1 MCGIIGVTSQ
11 QPVAP
16 KLADGVRRLEYR
28 GYDSVGLATLHDGQ
42 IGVRKGVG
50 KVDEVD
56 AKQNFLEALGNTGI
70 AHCRW
75 GTHGGITL
83 NNAHPHLSPSGQ
95 VAIVH
100 NGIIENYLDLKQQL
114 ESVGHTFVSETDTE
128 VVAHLIENELTR
140 LQEAGDATLK
150 DAVAS
155 AATKLVGSYALGVI
169 HADEPDTLVATRNES
184 PLVVGFGKGE
194 HLIASDVAA
203 ILAHTDTVVYLDNRE
218 VAVLTPGGCTIT
230 DVDGNTIDK
239 EKHTI
244 DWDMEAAEKGGY
256 EHFML
261 KEIYE
266 QPGKIADTISPRLRD
281 HEVVFEAQSGIT
293 PEVLRGIDR
302 VIFLACGTSWHAA
315 MVGEF
320 LFEELA
326 KTPAEVEYAS
336 EFRYRNT
343 PIPPGTLVVAMSQS
357 GETAD
362 TNAALEEAVRRGTKT
377 LAVCNVRGSSMTRI
391 AHHTLYT
398 HAGPEIGVASTKAFT
413 TQLAAMYLLT
423 IAMAQAKS
431 VLNQQQI
438 DTMIQGLRQAPL
450 QVEQILDQNDHIQ
463 KIAKH
468 FTSRSNAIY
477 LGRGAH
483 FPIALEGALKLKEI
497 SYIHAEGYPAAEMK
511 HGPIA
516 LIDKQMPVVVIAPN
530 DKLTYQKTLGN
541 IEEVKAR
548 DGIVIAIATEGD
560 ETIPTLADHTIFIPE
575 SLYSMGPLLSVIPL
589 QLLSYHVAELR
600 GCDVDKPRN
609 LSKVV
614 TVE

>member
-1 MCGIIGVTSQ
+1 MCGIIGVVSSE
-11 QPVAP
+11 PVAQ

-28 GYDSVGLATLHDGQ
+28 GYDSVGLATLHDG
-42 IGVRKGVG
+42 IISIRKGVG

-56 AKQNFLEALGNTGI
+56 AKENFAQALGNTGI

-83 NNAHPHLSPSGQ
+83 NNAHPHLSPNGS

-114 ESVGHTFVSETDTE
+114 EAVGHTFVSETDTE
-128 VVAHLIENELTR
+128 VIAHLIELEHA
-140 LQEAGDATLK
+140 QGGTLK
-150 DAVAS
+150 DAVAR
-155 AATKLVGSYALGVI
+155 AARKLVGSYALGVVC
-169 HADEPDTLVATRNES
+169 AQEPGTLVATRNES
-184 PLVVGFGKGE
+184 PLVVGFGNDE

-203 ILAHTDTVVYLDNRE
+203 ILTHTDTVIYLDNHE
-218 VAVLTPGGCTIT
+218 VAELSAAGCTIV
-230 DVDGNTIDK
+230 DADGNAVTK

-244 DWDMEAAEKGGY
+244 DWDIEAAEKGGY

-266 QPGKIADTISPRLRD
+266 QPGKLADTVSPRLRD
-281 HEVVFEAQSGIT
+281 HEVVFEADTGIT
-293 PEVLRGIDR
+293 PDVLRGIDR
-302 VIFLACGTSWHAA
+302 VIFLACGTSWHSA

-326 KTPAEVEYAS
+326 KIPAEVEYAS
-336 EFRYRNT
+336 EFRYRNA
-343 PIPPGTLVVAMSQS
+343 PIPPGTLVIAISQS

-362 TNAALEEAVRRGTKT
+362 TNAALEEAIRRGTRT
-377 LAVCNVRGSSMTRI
+377 LAICNVRGSSMTRL

-413 TQLAAMYLLT
+413 TQLAGLYLLN
-423 IAMAQAKS
+423 IAMAQAKAT
-431 VLNQQQI
+431 LNQQQI
-438 DTMIQGLRQAPL
+438 DTMLQALRQVPL
-450 QVEQILDQNDHIQ
+450 QIEQILDQNDHIQ

-477 LGRGAH
+477 LGRGVH

-548 DGIVIAIATEGD
+548 DGVVIAIATEGD
-560 ETIPTLADHTIFIPE
+560 EIIPNLADHTIFVPD
-575 SLYSMGPLLSVIPL
+575 SLYSIGPLLTVIPL

>member
-1 MCGIIGVTSQ
+1 MCGIIGVTSGTT
-11 QPVAP
+11 VAD

-28 GYDSVGLATLHDGQ
+28 GYDSVGLATLDQGA
-42 IGVRKGVG
+42 IRVLKDVG

-56 AKQNFLEALGNTGI
+56 TKVNFASAPGTTGI

-75 GTHGGITL
+75 GTHGGITQR
-83 NNAHPHLSPSGQ
+83 NAHPHLSPGGK

-100 NGIIENYLDLKQQL
+100 NGIIENFLELKQEL
-114 ESVGHTFVSETDTE
+114 EARGNRFASETDTE
-128 VVAHLIENELTR
+128 VIAHLIEGEF
-140 LQEAGDATLK
+140 EHASTLA
-150 DAVAS
+150 DAVAR
-155 AATKLVGSYALGVI
+155 ATRRLQGSYALGVVCV
-169 HADEPDTLVATRNES
+169 DEPGVLVATRNES
-184 PLVVGFGKGE
+184 PLVIGFGDGE
-194 HLIASDVAA
+194 HFIASDVAA
-203 ILAHTDTVVYLDNRE
+203 LLPYTTTVVYLDNRE
-218 VAVLTPGGCTIT
+218 IATLTPQGCAV
-230 DVDGNTIDK
+230 VDAQGNAATHDRH
-239 EKHTI
+239 EI
-244 DWDMEAAEKGGY
+244 DWDVEAAEKGGF

-266 QPGKIADTISPRLRD
+266 QPAKLTDTIKPRLRD
-281 HEVVFEAQSGIT
+281 HQVVFEPEVGLTA
-293 PEVLRGIDR
+293 EVLRGVDR

-320 LFEELA
+320 LLEELA
-326 KTPAEVEYAS
+326 RIPAEVEYAS
-336 EFRYRNT
+336 EFRYRNA
-343 PIPPGTLVVAMSQS
+343 PIPPGTLVIAISQS

-362 TNAALEEAVRRGTKT
+362 TNAALEEAVRRGTRT
-377 LAVCNVRGSSMTRI
+377 VAVCNVRGSSMTRI
-391 AHHTLYT
+391 AHHTLHT

-413 TQLAAMYLLT
+413 TQLAALYLLT
-423 IAMAQAKS
+423 IAASQARGT
-431 VLNQQQI
+431 LNQNQI
-438 DTMIQGLRQAPL
+438 DTMIHGLRQVPL
-450 QVEQILDQNDHIQ
+450 QVEAVLDTNDHIKQ
-463 KIAKH
+463 IAKQI
-468 FTSRSNAIY
+468 TSRSNALY
-477 LGRGAH
+477 LGRGVH

-516 LIDKQMPVVVIAPN
+516 LIDKQMPVIVIAPQ

-548 DGIVIAIATEGD
+548 EGTVIAVATEGD
-560 ETIPTLADHTIFIPE
+560 ELIQKLADHTIFIPE
-575 SLYSMGPLLSVIPL
+575 TLYSLGPLLSVIPL

>member
-1 MCGIIGVTSQ
+1 MCGIIGVVSAK
-11 QPVAP
+11 PVAS
-16 KLADGVRRLEYR
+16 KLAQGVRKLEYR
-28 GYDSVGLATLHDGQ
+28 GYDSVGLATINQGKLA
-42 IGVRKGVG
+42 VRKGVG

-56 AKQNFLEALGNTGI
+56 QHQNFDQAPGNNGI

-75 GTHGGITL
+75 ATHGGITL
-83 NNAHPHLSPSGQ
+83 SNTHPHQSPNGK

-114 ESVGHTFVSETDTE
+114 QAVGHTFVSETDTE
-128 VVAHLIENELTR
+128 VIAHLIELELDNADS
-140 LQEAGDATLK
+140 LQQ
-150 DAVAS
+150 AVAN
-155 AATKLVGSYALGVI
+155 ATHKLVGSYALGVI
-169 HADEPDTLVATRNES
+169 YENEPGTLVATRNES
-184 PLVVGFGKGE
+184 PLVVGFGKEE

-203 ILAHTDTVVYLDNRE
+203 ILAYTDTVIYLDNRE
-218 VAVLTPGGCTIT
+218 IAVLTADTCTIYDT
-230 DVDGNTIDK
+230 DGSAIDK
-239 EKHTI
+239 PKQTI
-244 DWDMEAAEKGGY
+244 DWDVEAAEKGGY

-281 HEVVFEAQSGIT
+281 HEVVFEANTGIT
-293 PEVLRGIDR
+293 PEVLRGVDR

-320 LFEELA
+320 LIEELA
-326 KTPAEVEYAS
+326 KIPAEVEYAS
-336 EFRYRNT
+336 EFRYRNA
-343 PIPPGTLVVAMSQS
+343 PIPPGTLVIAISQS

-362 TNAALEEAVRRGTKT
+362 TNAALEEAVRRGTRT
-377 LAVCNVRGSSMTRI
+377 LAVCNVRGSSMTRT
-391 AHHTLYT
+391 AHHTLHT

-413 TQLAAMYLLT
+413 TQIAAIYLLT

-431 VLNQQQI
+431 TLNQQQI
-438 DTMIQGLRQAPL
+438 DTMIQALRQVPL

-463 KIAKH
+463 KIAKQ
-468 FTSRSNAIY
+468 FTSRQNAIY

-560 ETIPTLADHTIFIPE
+560 EVIPTLADHTIFIPDA
-575 SLYSMGPLLSVIPL
+575 LYSIGPLLSVIPL

>member
-1 MCGIIGVTSQ
+1 MCGIIGVVSSK
-11 QPVAP
+11 PVAS

-28 GYDSVGLATLHDGQ
+28 GYDSVGIATLHDGQ
-42 IGVRKGVG
+42 IGIRKGVG

-56 AKQNFLEALGNTGI
+56 AQHDFAAAPGNTGI

-83 NNAHPHLSPSGQ
+83 NNAHPHLSPSGKI
-95 VAIVH
+95 AIVH

-114 ESVGHTFVSETDTE
+114 EAIGHHFVSETDTE
-128 VVAHLIENELTR
+128 VVAHLIEVEHAN
-140 LQEAGDATLK
+140 GGTLK
-150 DAVAS
+150 DAVAR
-155 AATKLVGSYALGVI
+155 AARKLVGSYALGVVS
-169 HADEPDTLVATRNES
+169 ADEPDTLVATRNES
-184 PLVVGFGKGE
+184 PLVVGFGEHE

-203 ILAHTDTVVYLDNRE
+203 ILTHTDTVIYLDNHE
-218 VAVLTPGGCTIT
+218 VAVLSAGQCTI
-230 DVDGNTIDK
+230 VDAAGNVIEKD
-239 EKHTI
+239 KHTI
-244 DWDMEAAEKGGY
+244 DWDVEAAEKGGY

-266 QPGKIADTISPRLRD
+266 QPGKLADTISPRLRD
-281 HEVVFEAQSGIT
+281 HEVVFEADTGIT

-302 VIFLACGTSWHAA
+302 VIFLACGTSWHSA

-326 KTPAEVEYAS
+326 KIPAEVEYAS
-336 EFRYRNT
+336 EFRYRNS
-343 PIPPGTLVVAMSQS
+343 PIPPGTLVIAISQS

-362 TNAALEEAVRRGTKT
+362 TNAALEEAIRRGTRT
-377 LAVCNVRGSSMTRI
+377 LAICNVRGSSMTRL

-413 TQLAAMYLLT
+413 TQIAGLYLLN
-423 IAMAQAKS
+423 IAMAQAKGA
-431 VLNQQQI
+431 LNQQQI
-438 DTMIQGLRQAPL
+438 DTMLQALRQAPL
-450 QVEQILDQNDHIQ
+450 QVEKILEQNDAIQ

-468 FTSRSNAIY
+468 FTSKSNAIY
-477 LGRGAH
+477 LGRGVH

-516 LIDKQMPVVVIAPN
+516 LIDKQMPIVVIAPN

-560 ETIPTLADHTIFIPE
+560 ETIPKLADHTIFVPD
-575 SLYSMGPLLSVIPL
+575 SLYSIGPLLTVIPL

>member
-1 MCGIIGVTSQ
+1 MCGIIGVTSSES
-11 QPVAP
+11 VAP

-28 GYDSVGLATLHDGQ
+28 GYDSVGLATLDGAG
-42 IGVRKGVG
+42 ICIRKGVG

-56 AKQNFLEALGNTGI
+56 AKLDFAATAGTTGI

-75 GTHGGITL
+75 ATHGGITQA
-83 NNAHPHLSPSGQ
+83 NSHPHLSPNGE

-100 NGIIENYLDLKQQL
+100 NGIIENYLSLKQGLQAA
-114 ESVGHTFVSETDTE
+114 GHTFVSETDTE
-128 VVAHLIENELTR
+128 VIAHLIELELAEGGT
-140 LQEAGDATLK
+140 LGEAVGRAG
-150 DAVAS
+150 AR
-155 AATKLVGSYALGVI
+155 LVGSYALGVVWTR
-169 HADEPDTLVATRNES
+169 EPGTLVATRNES
-184 PLVVGFGKGE
+184 PLVVGFGDGE

-203 ILAHTDTVVYLDNRE
+203 ILTYTDTVVYLDNRE
-218 VAVLTPGGCTIT
+218 VAVLTPDACTVFDADHAPIQKQRQK
-230 DVDGNTIDK
+230 I
-239 EKHTI
+239 E
-244 DWDMEAAEKGGY
+244 WDLEAAEKGGY
-256 EHFML
+256 DYFML

-281 HEVVFEAQSGIT
+281 HEVVFEAETGLT
-293 PEVLRGIDR
+293 PEILRGADR

-320 LFEELA
+320 LFEELT
-326 KTPAEVEYAS
+326 KIPAEVEYAS
-336 EFRYRNT
+336 EFRYRNS
-343 PIPPGTLVVAMSQS
+343 PIPPGTLVIAMSQS

-362 TNAALEEAVRRGTKT
+362 TNAALEEAVRRGTRT
-377 LAVCNVRGSSMTRI
+377 LAVCNVRGSSMTRT
-391 AHHTLYT
+391 AHHTVYT
-398 HAGPEIGVASTKAFT
+398 HAGPEIGVASSKAFT
-413 TQLAAMYLLT
+413 TQIAALYLLN
-423 IAMAQAKS
+423 IAMAQAKG
-431 VLNQQQI
+431 VLNAMQI
-438 DTMIQGLRQAPL
+438 DTMIHGLRQVPL
-450 QVEQILDQNDHIQ
+450 QVEQILDQNDAIRE
-463 KIAKH
+463 IAKH

-516 LIDKQMPVVVIAPN
+516 LIDKQMPVVVIAPT

-560 ETIPTLADHTIFIPE
+560 TVIPTLADYTILIPE
-575 SLYSMGPLLSVIPL
+575 SLYSIGPLLSVIPL

>member
-1 MCGIIGVTSQ
+1 MCGIIGVTSTT
-11 QPVAP
+11 PVAD

-28 GYDSVGLATLHDGQ
+28 GYDSVGLATLDGDS
-42 IGVRKGVG
+42 IKLLKDVG

-56 AKQNFLEALGNTGI
+56 AKVHFSTAPGTTGI

-75 GTHGGITL
+75 GTHGGITQR
-83 NNAHPHLSPSGQ
+83 NAHPHLSPNGR

-100 NGIIENYLDLKQQL
+100 NGIIENFLELKQNLQAAGN
-114 ESVGHTFVSETDTE
+114 VFASETDTE
-128 VVAHLIENELTR
+128 VIAHLIEREL
-140 LQEAGDATLK
+140 EAAGGLAQ
-150 DAVAS
+150 AVAR
-155 AATKLVGSYALGVI
+155 ATKLLQGSYALGVI
-169 HADEPDTLVATRNES
+169 CVDEPGVLVATRNES
-184 PLVVGFGKGE
+184 PLVVGYGQGE
-194 HLIASDVAA
+194 HYIASDVAA
-203 ILAHTDTVVYLDNRE
+203 LLPYTTTVVYLDNQDI
-218 VAVLTPGGCTIT
+218 ATLTAEGCTI
-230 DVDGNTIDK
+230 VDRDGKPASHDK
-239 EKHTI
+239 HEI
-244 DWDMEAAEKGGY
+244 DWDVEAAEKGGF

-266 QPGKIADTISPRLRD
+266 QPAKLTDTIKPRLRD
-281 HEVVFEAQSGIT
+281 HEVVFEPEVGLT
-293 PEVLRGIDR
+293 PEVLRGVDR

-320 LFEELA
+320 LLEELA
-326 KTPAEVEYAS
+326 RIPAEVEYAS
-336 EFRYRNT
+336 EFRYRNV
-343 PIPPGTLVVAMSQS
+343 PIPPGTLVIAISQS

-362 TNAALEEAVRRGTKT
+362 TNAALEEAVRRGTRT
-377 LAVCNVRGSSMTRI
+377 VAICNARGSSMTRI
-391 AHHTLYT
+391 AHHTLHT

-413 TQLAAMYLLT
+413 TQLAALYLLT
-423 IAMAQAKS
+423 IAASQARGT
-431 VLNQQQI
+431 LNQNQI
-438 DTMIQGLRQAPL
+438 DTMIHGLRQIPL
-450 QVEQILDQNDHIQ
+450 QVEAVLDTNAHIQ
-463 KIAKH
+463 QIAKQI
-468 FTSRSNAIY
+468 TSRSNALY

-516 LIDKQMPVVVIAPN
+516 LIDKQMPVIVIAPK

-541 IEEVKAR
+541 IEEVRAR
-548 DGIVIAIATEGD
+548 DGIVIAIANEGD
-560 ETIPTLADHTIFIPE
+560 EIIPKLANHTIFVPE
-575 SLYSMGPLLSVIPL
+575 TLYSLGPLLTVIPL